1 MTNISQSK
9 TPFIKKMR
17 KKRSRS
23 AKQQV
28 FLEIA
33 HKIHT
38 KNKMQVNQDLC
49 LHFNNKKKK
58 QHREEQ
64 QNAAYSINAGREQR

>member
-9 TPFIKKMR
+9 TPFIKKIR
-17 KKRSRS
+17 KKRSRN
-23 AKQQV
+23 AKQEV
-28 FLEIA
+28 FLEIV

-38 KNKMQVNQDLC
+38 KTKCKQTKTYAYILTT
-49 LHFNNKKKK
+49 KKK